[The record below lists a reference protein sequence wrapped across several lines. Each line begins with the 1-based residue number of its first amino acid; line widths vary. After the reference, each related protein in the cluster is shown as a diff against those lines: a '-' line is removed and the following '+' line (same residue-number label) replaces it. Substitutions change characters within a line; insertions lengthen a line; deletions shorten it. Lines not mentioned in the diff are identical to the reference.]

1 MNAQAR
7 ELVTDELA
15 LMRAMLPLANARIVD
30 LGCGNALMSRR
41 MLREAGAASVAALE
55 IDAVQHA
62 KNLAEPETPGLTL
75 RSGGAEAIAFPDASF
90 DIATMFK
97 SLHHVPLGAMDRAL
111 REIRRV
117 LVPGGLLYVSEPVF
131 AGPFNEIV
139 RLFHDEERVRAA
151 ALEAMRRAA
160 EAGVLEAL
168 EARHFDMPLAF
179 RDFDDFEAR
188 IIRVTHSQHPL
199 DASTRAEV
207 RRRFESHMGA
217 GGARFVRPM
226 RVNLMRRPPGNR

>member
-7 ELVTDELA
+7 ELVDDELD
-15 LMRAMLPLANARIVD
+15 LMRKMLPLAGARVVD
-30 LGCGNALMSRR
+30 LGCGNAQMSRR

-55 IDAVQHA
+55 VDRVQHA
-62 KNLAEPETPGLTL
+62 KNLAEPPTAGLTL
-75 RSGGAEAIAFPDASF
+75 MSAGAEAIPFPDASF

-97 SLHHVPLGAMDRAL
+97 SLHHVPMEAMDAAL

-131 AGPFNEIV
+131 AGPFNEVV

-151 ALEAMRRAA
+151 AIEAMRRAQA
-160 EAGVLEAL
+160 AGVLETV
-168 EARHFDMPLAF
+168 EVRHFDTPVVF

-188 IIRVTHSQHPL
+188 LIRVTHTQHSL
-199 DASTRAEV
+199 DAATLAEV
-207 RRRFESHMGA
+207 RRRFEAHMGA

-226 RVNLMRRPPGNR
+226 RVDLMKRGV